1 MDISSWQSTW
11 YFIFFFASLM
21 FYCTVTVVAFKGVG
35 DVVAMIS
42 KMIEGRRQ

>member
-21 FYCTVTVVAFKGVG
+21 FYCTVVAFKGVG